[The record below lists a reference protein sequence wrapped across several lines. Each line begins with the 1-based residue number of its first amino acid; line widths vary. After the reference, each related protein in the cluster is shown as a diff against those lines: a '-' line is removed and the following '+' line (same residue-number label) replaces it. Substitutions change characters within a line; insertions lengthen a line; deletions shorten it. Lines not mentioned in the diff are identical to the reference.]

1 MTLVSVNGHSLLDSS
16 NATTNSSGE
25 GGHQAGGNG
34 GDDTPSLPYAYDEA
48 IGYLAAQ
55 FKRLAPPVS
64 APLRLQFSTLTM

>member
-25 GGHQAGGNG
+25 GGHAGGNG
-34 GDDTPSLPYAYDEA
+34 GDDTSSLPYAYDEA